1 MAGAQ
6 AQPNRKIEQGRLT
19 RERVIATATRLFAE
33 RGYDATSIETVLHE
47 AEVSRGALYHHFGN
61 KEALFEA
68 VLEAVEA
75 SIAGAI
81 VSEAIGSSD
90 PVQALRAGCRAW
102 GREARDPTVQRIAI
116 IDAPAVVG
124 SQK

>member
-1 MAGAQ
+1 MAE
-6 AQPNRKIEQGRLT
+6 AQPQANRKVEQGRLT
-19 RERVIATATRLFAE
+19 RERLIATATRLFAE

-75 SIAGAI
+75 SIQGAI
-81 VSEAIGSSD
+81 VAEAIASSD
-90 PVQALRAGCRAW
+90 PIQALRAGCRAW
-102 GREARDPTVQRIAI
+102 VRMAGDPAIQRIAI
-116 IDAPAVVG
+116 IDAPA
-124 SQK
+124 